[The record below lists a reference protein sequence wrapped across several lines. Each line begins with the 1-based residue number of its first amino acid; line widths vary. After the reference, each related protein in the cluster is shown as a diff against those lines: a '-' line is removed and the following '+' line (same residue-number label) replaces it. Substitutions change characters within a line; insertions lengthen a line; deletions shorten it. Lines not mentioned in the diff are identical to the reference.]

1 MKLLS
6 RRILLLL
13 ALLAVL
19 AVGVQAQ
26 QEAVSYYAWNDTGS
40 GITGRCLSV
49 TSYKVLDSSTH
60 TDGGNFGV
68 GDNPEWDNGGYK
80 WVVVRGEVNIKT
92 LIVIG
97 EGHLILTDGCKLTCT
112 GGVKIEGSNTLYIYG
127 QTGQTGQLI
136 ANNTENSGQ
145 AGIGCAGNASSW
157 GMGTLVIHGGKII
170 CQGPSGAAG
179 IGGGKNRGIKGTLT
193 IYGGEVT
200 AQGGKNAAGIGG
212 GDDGSQGGEIVIYGG
227 IVKAQGGDNG
237 AGIGGGDGECGGHVV
252 VEGSTADVTATG
264 GKNAAGIGGGN
275 SGDASDWANYE
286 LLTVND
292 GKVTAI
298 GGVDGAGIGAG
309 WRTLNEWKGTHHCN
323 GGVVTVN
330 GGEVT
335 AQGGY
340 HAAGIGLGGNYTIAP
355 NDDADYG
362 TLTVTGGTVKATGGE
377 SGAGIGGGNRSR
389 FYRKEKSK
397 CTISGGTVIAQGGK
411 FAAGIGGGNNSPVQ
425 SVIISGGTVTAT
437 GGRLAP
443 GIGAGKPQDNSLS
456 SISYVTISGGK
467 VTATGGSGGGAG
479 IGGSEYYGQSSIFP
493 IKISGGEVK
502 AEGSTDGGAGIGA
515 GCETGNCEEFSFTGG
530 TIISIAHGDW
540 VGGAIGWGKKGDPCS
555 ILIGAGLRVSNGTT
569 VESLTPVQAGQRSAA
584 CHDASKLV
592 AHLEPCDHAA
602 FGNYTYID
610 DNRHTAHCLYCDYS
624 EQQEHQYTDGKC
636 ACGKEEA
643 VKTETVSVTLY
654 RAKDATSG
662 EYDNGL
668 LLHVVKGEK
677 YTITTCNAPEGLTFM
692 GWMQDPATAPADYEM
707 HDGDFMNLVDAG
719 VELTPTTD
727 INLYA
732 RYRYRYTDEWTWS
745 DDLSTATVTI
755 KKGDQTIVEN
765 QADEV
770 YDNSVAPTA
779 ENPDGTINKTATY
792 AWTKGDDIV
801 YNFSDQRTI
810 ANPYVYVIA
819 LANETGNAEK
829 ITTHDKRL
837 ANVTLTGHTL
847 YKDGHWNTLCLPFDV
862 TTASGP
868 LSGDGVSAKVL
879 DGTTSSL
886 TGGTLTL
893 NFTDVASDDVI
904 PAGTPFI
911 IKWTGGSD
919 IVSPV
924 FENVLVQSDLNSET
938 FQGGT
943 FEGSYVPFAI
953 TSENINQI
961 AYLGAGDVLGYATE
975 ARTLKAFR
983 AHFVLP
989 TTVSGSRAM
998 TRAIINYGDGTTAI
1012 VSLRDGITERVGSAA
1027 DGWYDL
1033 QGRRLEGRPQVKG
1046 IYIRDGKKVV
1056 IK

>member
-1 MKLLS
+1 MKQLS

-49 TSYKVLDSSTH
+49 TNYKVLDSNTSLS
-60 TDGGNFGV
+60 DSGEFGIGN
-68 GDNPEWDNGGYK
+68 NPEWDSGNYK
-80 WVVVRGEVNIKT
+80 YVVVKGQVSINA
-92 LIVIG
+92 LVVIG
-97 EGHLILTDGCKLTCT
+97 EAHLILTDGCKLTCT
-112 GGVKIEGSNTLYIYG
+112 GGVNLEKGNTLNIYG
-127 QTGQTGQLI
+127 QSANGLGASEGQLL
-136 ANNTENSGQ
+136 AVNTEKS
-145 AGIGCAGNASSW
+145 
-157 GMGTLVIHGGKII
+157 
-170 CQGPSGAAG
+170 
-179 IGGGKNRGIKGTLT
+179 
-193 IYGGEVT
+193 
-200 AQGGKNAAGIGG
+200 NAAGIGSRGNSNNYDAGDLYIHG
-212 GDDGSQGGEIVIYGG
+212 GNI
-227 IVKAQGGDNG
+227 
-237 AGIGGGDGECGGHVV
+237 
-252 VEGSTADVTATG
+252 TAKG
-264 GKNAAGIGGGN
+264 NKNAAGIGGGN
-275 SGDASDWANYE
+275 NGSG
-286 LLTVND
+286 
-292 GKVTAI
+292 GKVVIYCGTVSAT
-298 GGVDGAGIGAG
+298 GGEDGAGIGGGWPKGAG
-309 WRTLNEWKGTHHCN
+309 ESQV
-323 GGVVTVN
+323 GGSGCHLTIYD
-330 GGEVT
+330 GIVT
-335 AQGGY
+335 AQGGDD
-340 HAAGIGLGGNYTIAP
+340 AAGIGGGGYEFNIVSFSRSD
-355 NDDADYG
+355 NYG
-362 TLTVTGGTVKATGGE
+362 TTIIKGGTVTAKGGKN
-377 SGAGIGGGNRSR
+377 GAGIGGGN
-389 FYRKEKSK
+389 
-397 CTISGGTVIAQGGK
+397 GGLENYSNYLEIT
-411 FAAGIGGGNNSPVQ
+411 
-425 SVIISGGTVTAT
+425 GGTVTAT
-437 GGRLAP
+437 GGDDGAGIGGGYNGTMYIVRISGGTVIANGGNDAP
-443 GIGAGKPQDNSLS
+443 GIGGQVKTNNGAGL
-456 SISYVTISGGK
+456 TISGNAK
-467 VTATGGSGGGAG
+467 VTATGAGDGSGIGSGHFILNQSMGGLFPVTIQGGEVTAIGAGDGAG
-479 IGGSEYYGQSSIFP
+479 IG
-493 IKISGGEVK
+493 SGED
-502 AEGSTDGGAGIGA
+502 T
-515 GCETGNCEEFSFTGG
+515 TGMCLMGDVTITGG
-530 TIISIAHGDW
+530 TVMA
-540 VGGAIGWGKKGDPCS
+540 VGGSSCRNGAIGGNKNNTAKITLDGM
-555 ILIGAGLRVSNGTT
+555 RVSSGSS
-569 VESLTPVQAGQRSAA
+569 EGSLTLKTASERLSAISDKENP
-584 CHDASKLV
+584 CVKI
-592 AHLEPCDHAA
+592 EPCDHAA
-602 FGNYTYID
+602 FGSYTYD
-610 DNRHTAHCLYCDYS
+610 DDIRHTAHCLYCGYS
-624 EQQEHQYTDGKC
+624 VQQAHEYTDGKC
-636 ACGKEEA
+636 ACGKGEA
-643 VKTETVSVTLY
+643 VKPETVSVTLY

-692 GWMQDPATAPADYEM
+692 GWMKDPATAPADYEM
-707 HDGDFMNLVDAG
+707 RGGDFTNLVDAG

-765 QADEV
+765 RAAAV

-847 YKDGHWNTLCLPFDV
+847 YKDGYWNTLCLPFAV

-886 TGGTLTL
+886 TDGTLTL

-911 IKWTGGSD
+911 IKWTGGSN
-919 IVSPV
+919 IVGPV

-953 TSENINQI
+953 TSENIDQI

-1012 VSLRDGITERVGSAA
+1012 VSLRDGITERVGSAPES
-1027 DGWYDL
+1027 WYDL
-1033 QGRRLEGRPQVKG
+1033 QGRRLEGRPQAKG
-1046 IYIRDGKKVV
+1046 IFIHNGKKVV